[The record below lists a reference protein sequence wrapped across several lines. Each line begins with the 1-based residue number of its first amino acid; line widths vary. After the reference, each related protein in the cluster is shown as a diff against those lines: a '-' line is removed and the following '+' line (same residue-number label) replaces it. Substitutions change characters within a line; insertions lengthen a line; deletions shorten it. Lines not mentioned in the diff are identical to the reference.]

1 MRKIVILI
9 IISIIAQATWSQ
21 DNLIERDLSK
31 YVLWWQGNGVDVT
44 TSKGMLFPQIKRN
57 YKAREYYG
65 SAFLDLTQ
73 LNLQDNL
80 ALYVGLTENSCL
92 ISSPK
97 RKNGVGHL
105 AIFGI
110 TVLYENLKDVEESS
124 SVMFKYNYF
133 EHKNKNWCDAYYS
146 LAVGDWQYLGWNGRE
161 LIIEI
166 KKNGA
171 TLSTNAGVISNS
183 VKKIKGITVYVDK
196 GADITISK
204 FSIKEESNAYKA
216 WQLYTDAMIKYEQQD
231 FPTCIDLTTR
241 IIEEFDDKNA
251 DAYKTRGN
259 ACANLG
265 YFKMAISDLEKA
277 LLYASSIPESPQK
290 KKAIEEIYTM
300 LGWCKLSLKDMK
312 GAYESLLKG
321 GFQGQIIINE
331 YNVESQLSTNIIET
345 KDVSEAIFSEIEISS
360 NNSKFTSKDIFSKY
374 NNAVFMVLTTN
385 NDGTAQGSG
394 FFIGKN
400 GLAISNYHV
409 FEGAIRGKEQVKL
422 MNGGTYQVKEIL
434 GYDKEKDFIIFRVEG
449 NGFSYIPITKRG
461 YEIGDEV
468 YAIGS
473 PKGMQNTL
481 SNGLISQKWDD
492 TKFQISVPIDHG
504 SSGGALINQY
514 GEVIGITSGGRDDT
528 HANLNY
534 AVDIRTIFNQNE

>member
-1 MRKIVILI
+1 MRKIVVFI
-9 IISIIAQATWSQ
+9 IISIFVQATWSQ
-21 DNLIERDLSK
+21 DNLTERDLSK
-31 YVLWWQGNGVDVT
+31 YVLWWQGNGVDIT
-44 TSKGMLFPQIKRN
+44 SSKGMLFPNIKRS

-65 SAFLDLTQ
+65 SAYLDLTQ

-80 ALYVGLTENSCL
+80 VLYIGLTENSCL
-92 ISSPK
+92 MFSPK

-105 AIFGI
+105 ALFGI
-110 TVLYENLKDVEESS
+110 TVLYENLRGVDESS
-124 SVMFKYNYF
+124 SVTFKYNYF
-133 EHKNKNWCDAYYS
+133 EHKNKNWCEAYYS

-166 KKNGA
+166 KKNGS

-183 VKKIKGITVYVDK
+183 VKKIKGITVSVDN
-196 GADITISK
+196 GTDITISK
-204 FSIKEESNAYKA
+204 FIIKEESSGYKA
-216 WQLYTDAMIKYEQQD
+216 QQIYAEAMSKFKSKD
-231 FPTCIDLTTR
+231 FTSCIMLLTR
-241 IIEEFDDKNA
+241 IIEELDERNP
-251 DAYKTRGN
+251 DAYTARAN

-265 YFKMAISDLEKA
+265 YFKSAISDYEKA
-277 LLYASSIPESPQK
+277 ILYSSSIPESPQK

-300 LGWCKLSLKDMK
+300 IGQCKLSLGDIR
-312 GAYESLLKG
+312 GAYEALLKG
-321 GFQGQIIINE
+321 GFQGQMIINE
-331 YNVESQLSTNIIET
+331 YNIEGQLSTTII
-345 KDVSEAIFSEIEISS
+345 KSQNVSKEILKEIKLSSS
-360 NNSKFTSKDIFSKY
+360 NYKLTSTDIFNKY
-374 NNAVFMVLTTN
+374 NDAVFMVLTSN
-385 NDGTAQGSG
+385 NDGTSQGSG

-409 FEGAIRGKEQVKL
+409 FDGAIRGKEQVKL

-434 GYDKEKDFIIFRVEG
+434 GYDKEKDYIIFRVEG
-449 NGFSYIPITKRG
+449 TGFSFIPITKRG

-468 YAIGS
+468 FAIGS

-481 SNGLISQKWDD
+481 SNGLVSQKWDD
-492 TKFQISVPIDHG
+492 NKFQISVPIDHG

-534 AVDIRTIFNQNE
+534 AIDIRTIFNQNE